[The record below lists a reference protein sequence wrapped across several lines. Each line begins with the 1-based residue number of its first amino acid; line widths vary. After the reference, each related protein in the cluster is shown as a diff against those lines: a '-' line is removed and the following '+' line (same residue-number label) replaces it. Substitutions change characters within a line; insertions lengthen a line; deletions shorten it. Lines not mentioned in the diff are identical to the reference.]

1 MYDNGT
7 GWPVRMERRKQDRI
21 KLMRGAPSADFI
33 SQLIAERDKLPA
45 RGASARGAVGAY
57 AAAGRIAV
65 RRMPA
70 GYRKTVVA

>member
-1 MYDNGT
+1 MDHNGT
-7 GWPVRMERRKQDRI
+7 GWPVRHERRQQERL

-33 SQLIAERDKLPA
+33 SQLIVERDRLPSGGGSVA
-45 RGASARGAVGAY
+45 GAVGAY

>member
-1 MYDNGT
+1 MDDNGT
-7 GWPVRMERRKQDRI
+7 GWPIRMERRRQERI

-33 SQLIAERDKLPA
+33 SQLIVERDQLPG
-45 RGASARGAVGAY
+45 RGESVRGAVGAY
-57 AAAGRIAV
+57 AAAGKSAV